1 MSMVGRVL
9 YPLNELARVAPD
21 AADRQRAKYLG
32 RDAVLHAEITP
43 DGLRFN
49 DTIHCGPIHPHHLYR
64 ARRDLDL
71 LPKNSGAHWQTGAF
85 FEIPLGRITPHPVY
99 WYHWVTPWIN
109 GYPGE
114 AVPSAPPLKEF
125 EPFEPARYVELS
137 EPPEAHLAYLRQ
149 MKQED
154 KPALMFVHIPHV
166 LVAGPIN
173 TTGLRTIS
181 WEETS

>member
-1 MSMVGRVL
+1 VAFVYHAVPMSMVGRVL

-71 LPKNSGAHWQTGAF
+71 PTRSIG
-85 FEIPLGRITPHPVY
+85 
-99 WYHWVTPWIN
+99 
-109 GYPGE
+109 
-114 AVPSAPPLKEF
+114 
-125 EPFEPARYVELS
+125 
-137 EPPEAHLAYLRQ
+137 
-149 MKQED
+149 
-154 KPALMFVHIPHV
+154 
-166 LVAGPIN
+166 
-173 TTGLRTIS
+173 TTGLRPGSTA
-181 WEETS
+181 TQAKLFRRRHH